1 MVKPRPKK
9 PTSRRARPQSAEQQS
24 LGPKTEQL
32 LRRLEQQARI
42 FDTTLSSITDFLYVF
57 DRQGRFAF
65 VNQPLLDLWGLKLEE
80 AVGKNFHELKYPE
93 PLATRLQTQ
102 IQQVFDTKVRIIDE
116 TPYQSPTGV
125 GGYYEY
131 IFGPVLDRHGNVEMV
146 AGSTRDISERK
157 RVEREL
163 QLSQERYRALA
174 ESLEQQVKDRTLEL
188 EQRNNDVLT
197 QAEQLRLLSVRLIE
211 TQDHEARRLAREL
224 HDSAGQM
231 IAALAM
237 NLDRLISSLRTSNP
251 ALARLAEETR
261 ACADE
266 LGKEI
271 RTTSYLLHPPLLD
284 EVGLRAALDWYVEGL
299 RQRSGLQ
306 VVLNFYPG
314 FDRLSRDVE
323 LTIFRVVQEC
333 LTNIHRHSG
342 SKEARITIGRED
354 SNVVL
359 EVRDAGRG
367 IAKER
372 LAKMQ
377 TKSAGLGLR
386 GIRERVRQFSG
397 EVRIESKEGSGTT
410 IAVTLPLTSP

>member
-1 MVKPRPKK
+1 MAKAPRKKSTVRPARPKSTEHK
-9 PTSRRARPQSAEQQS
+9 SLELKAE
-24 LGPKTEQL
+24 E
-32 LRRLEQQARI
+32 LRRRFDQQARI
-42 FDTTLSSITDFLYVF
+42 FTTTLSSITDFAYVF

-102 IQQVFDTKVRIIDE
+102 IQQVFDTKARIKDE
-116 TPYQSPTGV
+116 TPYQSPTGA

-131 IFGPVLDRHGNVEMV
+131 IFSPVLDHHGNVEMV
-146 AGSTRDISERK
+146 AGSTREISERK

-197 QAEQLRLLSVRLIE
+197 QSEQLRLLSLRLIE
-211 TQDHEARRLAREL
+211 TQDQEARRLAREL

-231 IAALAM
+231 IAALAI
-237 NLDRLISSLRTSNP
+237 NLDRLISSLRASNP
-251 ALARLAEETR
+251 ALVKLAEETR

-299 RQRSGLQ
+299 QQRSGLR
-306 VVLNFYPG
+306 VALSFYPG
-314 FDRLSRDVE
+314 FDRLSRDIE

-342 SKEARITIGRED
+342 SKEARITISRQD
-354 SNVVL
+354 SSVVL
-359 EVRDAGRG
+359 EIRDAGRG

-372 LAKMQ
+372 LAKIQ
-377 TKSAGLGLR
+377 TKNAGLGLR

-397 EVRIESKEGSGTT
+397 EVHIESREGSGTT
-410 IAVTLPLTSP
+410 IAVTLPLTSQ